1 MFKEIKGIIYQLT
14 KPIIDIDSRREYI
27 NNNTEKELNEMVIF
41 FFFLL
46 SRGGTKEFWWRAFC
60 FIKKFIKML
69 FSLSELPGYQRDFH
83 IQFFW
88 KML

>member
-41 FFFLL
+41 FFF
-46 SRGGTKEFWWRAFC
+46 
-60 FIKKFIKML
+60 FIKQGMYKGVLMEGIL
-69 FSLSELPGYQRDFH
+69 LY
-83 IQFFW
+83 
-88 KML
+88 

>member
-41 FFFLL
+41 FFF
-46 SRGGTKEFWWRAFC
+46 
-60 FIKKFIKML
+60 FIKQ
-69 FSLSELPGYQRDFH
+69 GR
-83 IQFFW
+83 
-88 KML
+88 